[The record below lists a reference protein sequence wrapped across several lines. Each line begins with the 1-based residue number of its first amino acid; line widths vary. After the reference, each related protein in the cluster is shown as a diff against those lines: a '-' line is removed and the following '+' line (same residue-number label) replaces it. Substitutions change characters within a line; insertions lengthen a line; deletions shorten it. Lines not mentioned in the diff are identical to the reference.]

1 MHVTNFIMI
10 FGIRLNGWIATDII
24 FNVETLESSYLYN
37 HIESNINR
45 SFELDEEVKHLS
57 RLIPHRANNV

>member
-1 MHVTNFIMI
+1 M
-10 FGIRLNGWIATDII
+10 ATDII